1 MAQPWTVEILYSNG
15 YSKTI
20 VCRSFDH
27 ACEVQKEASERSDV
41 TYAKIKDKP
50 MTEITDGVK
59 DLIRD
64 ICEADEPS
72 GESNRHVMVDLDWL
86 EWKLVE
92 LLSERQRERP
102 AVPDGWNLYV
112 TNGDMGPFIHIKA
125 PDGRGAGEALHS
137 SGFGS
142 LVEEMLAAPPADTV
156 EQNHVIDGVCPKH
169 NLGGGPCYC
178 YPLRPV
184 ARIADDEGSGVPE

>member
-1 MAQPWTVEILYSNG
+1 MITKELIEDMTAAGIHVQWGV
-15 YSKTI
+15 
-20 VCRSFDH
+20 DH
-27 ACEVQKEASERSDV
+27 SYVSHEQIA
-41 TYAKIKDKP
+41 
-50 MTEITDGVK
+50 
-59 DLIRD
+59 
-64 ICEADEPS
+64 
-72 GESNRHVMVDLDWL
+72 
-86 EWKLVE
+86 KLVE
-92 LLSERQRERP
+92 LQRERERQAVP
-102 AVPDGWNLYV
+102 ALALLHDLSADLLYIRNNLASKVQDDSWSIWLDKRRAAVEVVLAAALSPEMRQAVPDGWNLYV

-169 NLGGGPCYC
+169 NVGGGPCYC

>member
-1 MAQPWTVEILYSNG
+1 MNTKELIEDAKAAGFVTEVTWHEF
-15 YSKTI
+15 KTKI
-20 VCRSFDH
+20 
-27 ACEVQKEASERSDV
+27 
-41 TYAKIKDKP
+41 AKFAALRDQRRQGVP
-50 MTEITDGVK
+50 DG
-59 DLIRD
+59 
-64 ICEADEPS
+64 
-72 GESNRHVMVDLDWL
+72 
-86 EWKLVE
+86 WKLVPVE
-92 LLSERQRERP
+92 PTQAMCQAGQNKASEWPKFPLRINPIYQAMLSAALSPEMRQ

-169 NLGGGPCYC
+169 NVGGGPCYC